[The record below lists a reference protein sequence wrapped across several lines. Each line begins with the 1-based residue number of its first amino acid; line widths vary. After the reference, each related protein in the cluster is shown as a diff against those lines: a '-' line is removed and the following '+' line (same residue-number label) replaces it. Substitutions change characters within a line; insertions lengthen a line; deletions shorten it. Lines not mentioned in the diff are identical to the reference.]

1 MTWYKISFN
10 EAQVEEGAP
19 GVFERKFRQLYGAKH
34 EHDDVALFSNEIA
47 SEGIE
52 YYLSPDASELAGEL
66 LATYAAV
73 ECEKPEDD
81 IVRLALGPRGIDRRL
96 L

>member
-1 MTWYKISFN
+1 MTWHKISFS

-19 GVFERKFRQLYGAKH
+19 GEFEREFRHLYAAVHSQG
-34 EHDDVALFSNEIA
+34 DVALFSNEIA
-47 SEGIE
+47 SAGIE
-52 YYLSPDASELAGEL
+52 YYLSPDASALAGDL
-66 LATYAAV
+66 LAKYAAAT
-73 ECEKPEDD
+73 CEKPEND